1 MAERPASVRP
11 TPHKISRSSSTGRAA
26 LVALPL
32 AGLALGGCDGPQ
44 SALDAAGRD
53 AAAVGNLFW
62 IMVAGAVVIW
72 AIVIGIAIA
81 AVLRPPGSARAA
93 NALILGGGV
102 AFPVVVL
109 AALLTVGLGLLPDW
123 AESGTR
129 VKIHVTGEQWWWR
142 VTYERADGTTVS
154 DSNEIHMPAGEP
166 VEFVLTADDVIHSF
180 WIPPIGGKLDMIP
193 GRTNRLVLT
202 AEKPGTYRG
211 VCAEFCGTSHALMA
225 FSAIVHEPAE
235 FDAWLDSQEQPATVA
250 DTDEARRGRDL
261 FLGAGC
267 GGCHVMRGVAEL
279 GNVGPDLTHIG
290 SRDTLGAGI
299 LPNDPET
306 LAAWIRD
313 PKALKPGVAMPAYDM
328 LPDAD
333 IAAIAA
339 FLAGAK

>member
-1 MAERPASVRP
+1 MKHRPAGVRP
-11 TPHKISRSSSTGRAA
+11 TRDTSRQIRVRREVLLAVLLSW
-26 LVALPL
+26 VIL
-32 AGLALGGCDGPQ
+32 AGCEGPQ
-44 SALDAAGRD
+44 SALDVAGGE
-53 AAAVGNLFW
+53 AAAVKDLFW
-62 IMVAGAVVIW
+62 GMVAGAVVVW
-72 AIVIGIAIA
+72 AVVIGISIA

-93 NALILGGGV
+93 NALIFGGGV
-102 AFPVVVL
+102 VFPVVVL
-109 AALLTVGLGLLPDW
+109 AALLIIGLGLLPDW
-123 AESGTR
+123 ADSGSR

-142 VTYERADGTTVS
+142 VTYERSDGTTVS

-225 FSAIVHEPAE
+225 FSAIVHDPAG

-267 GGCHVMRGVAEL
+267 GGCHVMRGVAEM
-279 GNVGPDLTHIG
+279 GDVGPDLTHIG
-290 SRDTLGAGI
+290 RRDTLGAGI
-299 LPNDPET
+299 LPNNPET
-306 LAAWIRD
+306 LAAWIRN
-313 PKALKPGVAMPAYDM
+313 PQSLKPGAAMPAYDM

>member
-1 MAERPASVRP
+1 MAHRPASVRP
-11 TPHKISRSSSTGRAA
+11 TCFTFSRLSTGRWIPST
-26 LVALPL
+26 LSL
-32 AGLALGGCDGPQ
+32 AGLALAGCEGPQ

-53 AAAVGNLFW
+53 AAAVGSLFW
-62 IMVAGAVVIW
+62 VMVAGAVVIW

-93 NALILGGGV
+93 NLLILGGGV

-109 AALLTVGLGLLPDW
+109 AALLVFGLGLLPDW
-123 AESGTR
+123 AESGNR
-129 VKIHVTGEQWWWR
+129 LKIHVTGEQWWWR

-166 VEFVLTADDVIHSF
+166 VEFVLTADEVIHSF
-180 WIPPIGGKLDMIP
+180 WIPPIGGKMDMIP

-225 FSAIVHEPAE
+225 FSAIVHEPDG
-235 FDAWLDSQEQPATVA
+235 FDAWLDAQQAPAVVA
-250 DTDEARRGRDL
+250 DDDVVGRGRDL
-261 FLGAGC
+261 FLGVGC
-267 GGCHVMRGVAEL
+267 GGCHTMRGVAEM

-299 LPNDPET
+299 LANDPAT

-313 PKALKPGVAMPAYDM
+313 PQRLKPGAAMPAYDM

-339 FLAGAK
+339 FLAGAR

>member
-1 MAERPASVRP
+1 MAHRPASARP
-11 TPHKISRSSSTGRAA
+11 TRHSSRLRRREHAA
-26 LVALPL
+26 RFALPVAGLIL
-32 AGLALGGCDGPQ
+32 AGCEGPQ

-62 IMVAGAVVIW
+62 VMVVGAVAIW

-109 AALLTVGLGLLPDW
+109 AALLTFGLGLLPDW
-123 AESGTR
+123 ADSGTR

-180 WIPPIGGKLDMIP
+180 WIPPIGGKMDMIP

-225 FSAIVHEPAE
+225 FSAIVHEPDG
-235 FDAWLDSQEQPATVA
+235 FDAWLEAQQAPAVVA
-250 DTDEARRGRDL
+250 DDDGARRGRDL

-267 GGCHVMRGVAEL
+267 GGCHTMRGVAEM
-279 GNVGPDLTHIG
+279 GDVGPDLTHVG
-290 SRDTLGAGI
+290 SRVTLGAGI
-299 LPNDPET
+299 LPNDQAT
-306 LAAWIRD
+306 LAAWIRN
-313 PKALKPGVAMPAYDM
+313 PQHLKPGAAMPAYDM

-339 FLAGAK
+339 FLAGAR